1 MAINPTSPTPEK
13 MENLQTQPIN
23 QDVMN
28 LVANKGKPQNPAHVE
43 KAKAQLQQVI
53 TQNGIKPEQLVRAG
67 QMAMMAIQ
75 DKSTYPMLAQMAVK
89 EGLIQPN
96 EIPPEPDYKMLAGL
110 VSAGKLAQM
119 IVDQNK

>member
-119 IVDQNK
+119 IVDQGK

>member
-75 DKSTYPMLAQMAVK
+75 DKSTFPMLAQMAVK

-119 IVDQNK
+119 IVDQGK

>member
-75 DKSTYPMLAQMAVK
+75 DKSTFPMLAQMAVK

-119 IVDQNK
+119 IVDQSK

>member
-119 IVDQNK
+119 IVDQSK